1 MPDLNGLQI
10 AQRAFNTPLMLD
22 PAKASVIAQQLG
34 PRFLGQAGSTQVTV
48 DGWTGETG
56 ERHRQPRAATLL
68 GDEIHQYARRRQ
80 TYSVVGG
87 VAIIPI
93 IGTLVRRGSYIGES
107 SGVTSYEG
115 ISAQLRAAAEDYA
128 VRVIA
133 LEIDSFGGEAA
144 GIFDLG
150 QQIRA
155 VREIKPVRAFV
166 ADYALS
172 AGYAIASQA
181 DHITVPPFGE
191 VGSIGVV
198 SMHVDYE
205 KHLEQEGIKVTL
217 VHSGAHKVEG
227 NPYEALPDRVR
238 ERLHREGDDM
248 WRSFADMVAQGRR
261 GLISAEEALATEAD
275 TFRGEEA
282 VEAGLADAVAEA
294 RTAFTALVEEVNPPV
309 ALGGPSGAGAASVLP
324 RPVAARSLPAAGT
337 TPTDN
342 SKPAG
347 LAARKTEA
355 ADPAPAAKETP
366 MDWDSITT
374 ASLREHR
381 ADIASEI
388 EASAKASADADQKA
402 AVQTAVETERARIAA
417 IDEIAMAGHE
427 DLVKAAKAD
436 GRSAEQVALDMV
448 KADKA
453 AGASHLAGLRS
464 ADAAAAVPAMPTSE
478 ASTTSTNLSSEDQA
492 EAQWDKDAAL
502 RSEFGGDKGA
512 YLAFVKAEASGLAR
526 IKRAS

>member
-1 MPDLNGLQI
+1 MALDRISILDFRNHRQTALEDTARFNLLVGANGAGKTNVLEALSLLAPGRGLRRAKLPEMARIDGPGGFTVAARLQ
-10 AQRAFNTPLMLD
+10 
-22 PAKASVIAQQLG
+22 PADGAEPVQLG
-34 PRFLGQAGSTQVTV
+34 TVVDAAQPNRRRVRVNGAERSALGLSEWLSVRWLTPAMDGLFTDSAG
-48 DGWTGETG
+48 
-56 ERHRQPRAATLL
+56 
-68 GDEIHQYARRRQ
+68 ARRRYLDRLGLA
-80 TYSVVGG
+80 TAPGHAALSN
-87 VAIIPI
+87 
-93 IGTLVRRGSYIGES
+93 R
-107 SGVTSYEG
+107 YETALRNRNRLL
-115 ISAQLRAAAEDYA
+115 SDDAPPDPQWLDALEAQLAEHGA
-128 VRVIA
+128 
-133 LEIDSFGGEAA
+133 
-144 GIFDLG
+144 
-150 QQIRA
+150 
-155 VREIKPVRAFV
+155 
-166 ADYALS
+166 
-172 AGYAIASQA
+172 AIAA
-181 DHITVPPFGE
+181 
-191 VGSIGVV
+191 
-198 SMHVDYE
+198 
-205 KHLEQEGIKVTL
+205 
-217 VHSGAHKVEG
+217 
-227 NPYEALPDRVR
+227 N
-238 ERLHREGDDM
+238 
-248 WRSFADMVAQGRR
+248 RR
-261 GLISAEEALATEAD
+261 
-275 TFRGEEA
+275 
-282 VEAGLADAVAEA
+282 
-294 RTAFTALVEEVNPPV
+294 ALVEEVNPPV

-381 ADIASEI
+381 ADIASDI